1 MTKRDKYFYKLLYW
15 SEEAIKK
22 EHCFMAPV
30 PLDMETPNLVK
41 TTLKLLKT
49 KFNNLELDKELHIIS
64 DVYYTEMLKKLNL
77 IKVYLDNRKK
87 ILVKAGLM

>member
-87 ILVKAGLM
+87 F

>member
-15 SEEAIKK
+15 SEEAIKR

-41 TTLKLLKT
+41 TTLRLLKT
-49 KFNNLELDKELHIIS
+49 KFNNLELDKDLHIIS

>member
-41 TTLKLLKT
+41 TTLRLLKT
-49 KFNNLELDKELHIIS
+49 KFNNLELDKNLHIIS

-87 ILVKAGLM
+87 NLMKAGLM

>member
-1 MTKRDKYFYKLLYW
+1 
-15 SEEAIKK
+15 
-22 EHCFMAPV
+22 MAPV

>member
-87 ILVKAGLM
+87 ILMKAGLM

>member
-1 MTKRDKYFYKLLYW
+1 MKKRDKYFYKLLYW

-41 TTLKLLKT
+41 TTLRLLKT
-49 KFNNLELDKELHIIS
+49 KFNNLELDKDLHIIS

-77 IKVYLDNRKK
+77 IKR
-87 ILVKAGLM
+87 